1 MRANFGVVYQ
11 GAPGI
16 TWERDQ
22 NRFKVGYYQMRDI
35 LQPKDLEFQFQVRLD
50 SKGRVEEIR
59 YDNFRD
65 GGQYKGPYTVK
76 VNDDG
81 KAYIDGHGEVG
92 DLEDNKDFRF
102 RKYKQTIKNRLR
114 EQENF
119 WKTNEEN
126 KEANRVDQRKNEY
139 FDHLISQAQ
148 RSESGKYL
156 NRRGSLENFV
166 RDQEVDGAVGDIGL
180 SEFRNFYNDKIIKEY
195 NLDNAADPLY
205 GTFDSDWYLN
215 EYDDVKRRWDRAVE
229 EDDLDI
235 ISTYG
240 GNPNTWAQSHFT
252 RYGRY
257 ERRRGN
263 AAESTTAA
271 NAYTLTAPTDAE
283 IAERL
288 DDMLG
293 ITPTQETSIFERLKE
308 DSEVVS
314 LWRAV
319 RDGSDKRLNALAKA
333 NNLNF
338 EKFTDFVTGLS
349 LSQEDKG
356 INELKARLFDEG
368 LVAEGEFELS
378 ELEVAIEEGIRGATQ
393 DDITKFG
400 ALAQNVLRDTLDEM
414 EVARQ
419 KEYALGMYSNFG
431 GFGEVMDAG
440 SNLTDSILG
449 DSGIGGYLG
458 FIGGKDTYENIE
470 NALDQVTGIGN
481 IAKVNWEKWFE
492 DDLIEKYSQDYA
504 ARFEQQERKRNVVA
518 AALPTNAD
526 YVDYVTGNP
535 DLNEAYRTYTLETSP
550 EDRLSKAEWGRQH
563 YEDEGKDNADLDKSM
578 LDIQVTDP
586 ETGNFTEDFLR
597 NARFESQED
606 MLAFLKETNS
616 GKDILSTIS
625 PDGNWFSDAELEEYS
640 PKEINLQN
648 RLKNISDQ
656 IEKKDLD
663 YDDLELQYEFG
674 DDILEEIEIER
685 QFVRDFIDD
694 YLRPRFD
701 YSRSMSEFRDYIEVN
716 PAEQNPFQTQ
726 TMLDALKT
734 VAQERADY
742 YIEQAQGMGDQTFDY
757 QWYFDPTEGYGAEA
771 GYGARNLNIQ
781 KDTVQQA
788 YDEAM
793 AGKQPWKSMMYR
805 YGVRIDYAN
814 GERGYNATITNINKD
829 DFARMHYEE
838 IGRKGITD
846 PDNPEKTI
854 KFRPAENVLDPNK
867 VKRYIYYDVLPALE
881 DEGADIGSVFGQFI
895 TPEEFADDVISSFN
909 FEDDEEM
916 REALA
921 ELGLDDFDGG
931 IEELRETLM
940 GVIASND
947 AIKIR
952 EGIKYLNEQGERPD
966 QEELGID
973 YIEREE
979 DYKPDIKPDSQL
991 FKIFQ
996 SAGYEGT
1003 EKEFYDEFM
1012 PGQSMEDVQML
1023 EGGLDFDFG
1032 DFKDPLSSLVS
1043 INKYFPDDEEAKIEN
1058 TFGSEKD
1065 SYANRYKQAYS
1076 TDRFLTVNTNND
1088 YGTDYDSKYADK
1100 YMSDAGKAYLGEFT
1114 SGFRKGR
1121 NKVASLF

>member
-1 MRANFGVVYQ
+1 MGANFDVVYK
-11 GAPGI
+11 GDPGI
-16 TWERDQ
+16 TWQRGK
-22 NRFKVGYYQMRDI
+22 NRFKVGYYEMRNI
-35 LQPKDLEFQFQVRLD
+35 LEPRDFEFQFQVRLD
-50 SKGRVEEIR
+50 SNGRVEEIR
-59 YDNFRD
+59 YENFRD

-76 VNDDG
+76 VNNDG
-81 KAYIDGHGEVG
+81 RAYIDGHGEVG

-102 RKYKQTIKNRLR
+102 GDYKETMKNRLKQ
-114 EQENF
+114 QEGF
-119 WKTNEEN
+119 WDTNEEN
-126 KEANRVDQRKNEY
+126 KRANKEDRKKNEY
-139 FDHLISQAQ
+139 FDHLINQAQ
-148 RSESGKYL
+148 RAERGKYL
-156 NRRGSLENFV
+156 RRRGALENFV
-166 RDQEVDGAVGDIGL
+166 KDEKVDGTVGDIGL
-180 SEFRNFYNDKIIKEY
+180 GQFRDFYNDKIIKKY
-195 NLDNAADPLY
+195 DLDRAADPLY
-205 GTFDSDWYLN
+205 GTFDSDYYLSQ
-215 EYDDVKRRWDRAVE
+215 YGDVQRRWDRAVE
-229 EDDLDI
+229 DDDLDI

-240 GNPNTWAQSHFT
+240 NNPNTWAQFHFT

-263 AAESTTAA
+263 AAEETTAA

-293 ITPTQETSIFERLKE
+293 ITPTQETSVFERLRE

-319 RDGSDKRLNALAKA
+319 RDGSDNRLDELGEA

-338 EKFTDFVTGLS
+338 EKFTDFITAVS
-349 LSQEDKG
+349 ISQEDED
-356 INELKARLFDEG
+356 IQALKQRLYDDG
-368 LVAEGEFELS
+368 TIAEGEFDLS
-378 ELEVAIEEGIRGATQ
+378 ELELAIETGIAGATQ

-419 KEYALGMYSNFG
+419 KEYTLGMYSNFG

-440 SNLTDSILG
+440 GNLTDSILG
-449 DSGIGGYLG
+449 DTGIGGYLG

-481 IAKVNWEKWFE
+481 IAQVNWEKWFE
-492 DDLIEKYSQDYA
+492 DEIIEKYSQDYA
-504 ARFEQQERKRNVVA
+504 ARFEQQERKRNILG
-518 AALPTNAD
+518 AALPNNAD
-526 YVDYVTGNP
+526 FVAYVTNNEA
-535 DLNEAYRTYTLETSP
+535 LNEEYQAYILETAP
-550 EDRLSKAEWGRQH
+550 EERMTRAQWGRKH
-563 YEDEGKDNADLDKSM
+563 YKDEGEDDNTLDKSM
-578 LDIQVTDP
+578 LNVQIIDP
-586 ETGNFTEDFLR
+586 ETGDFTEDFLR
-597 NARFESQED
+597 DARFERQED
-606 MLAFLKETNS
+606 MFAFLKETRG
-616 GKDILSTIS
+616 GKDILYTLD
-625 PDGNWFSDAELEEYS
+625 PGGNWFNDNDLQGYTPRIINMQNRFKNLSRRIEEKDLEYDPIELE
-640 PKEINLQN
+640 
-648 RLKNISDQ
+648 
-656 IEKKDLD
+656 
-663 YDDLELQYEFG
+663 YEFG

-685 QFVRDFIDD
+685 QFVRDFVDD

-742 YIEQAQGMGDQTFDY
+742 YIEQAQGMDDQSFDAD
-757 QWYFDPTEGYGAEA
+757 WYFDPTEGYGADA
-771 GYGARNLNIQ
+771 GYGARKLNIQ

-793 AGKQPWKSMMYR
+793 AGRQPWKSMMYR
-805 YGVRIDYAN
+805 YGVRINYAD
-814 GERGYNATITNINKD
+814 GEQGYNATITDINKS
-829 DFARMHYEE
+829 DFAKMHYEE
-838 IGRKGITD
+838 IGRRGIPD
-846 PDNPEKTI
+846 PDDAEKTI
-854 KFRPAENVLDPNK
+854 KFRPAEDVLDPNK

-895 TPEEFADDVISSFN
+895 TPEEFADDVIDSFN

-921 ELGLDDFDGG
+921 ELGLEDFDGG

-947 AIKIR
+947 AVKIR
-952 EGIKYLNEQGERPD
+952 EGIKYLNEKGERPD
-966 QEELGID
+966 QEELGIN

-979 DYKPDIKPDSQL
+979 DYNPDVKPDSQL

-996 SAGYEGT
+996 SAGFEGT

-1012 PGQSMEDVQML
+1012 PGQSMEDIQMI

-1043 INKYFPDDEEAKIEN
+1043 INKYFPDDEDTKIEN
-1058 TFGSEKD
+1058 TFGGSKD
-1065 SYANRYKQAYS
+1065 SYANRYKKAYS
-1076 TDRFLTVNTNND
+1076 TDRFLTVGTNDD
-1088 YGTDYDSKYADK
+1088 YGTDYDSKYANQ

-1114 SGFRKGR
+1114 SGFSKGR
-1121 NKVASLF
+1121 RRVSSLF